1 MEQDNIQEAILQDEL
16 IDKFIRNKMTP
27 EEEEAFK
34 TNLANDPGLRERAFA
49 TAIMAKCMRE
59 KRQEEEKA
67 FIEQLNE
74 SVAIDQDDRI
84 ERFIRDNMTP
94 EEEAE
99 FKDDLNYDSS
109 LKERAL
115 ATSLMAKSMKEKRQ
129 EEEKAFTEQLNSAVK
144 ASSHRARIISLK
156 EFMAIAA
163 SLLIYMGFG
172 GYLRFT
178 EYGYQQRN
186 SIVAENISMGG
197 ALTERG
203 EGDKTMLNK
212 LDSIATSIKKDRDM
226 TKVIAELQ
234 GLYDKRLKD
243 VDCAQNSA
251 TIGWYLALA
260 YIKDDQKDK
269 AKDVLIIL
277 KKEQPQMTTRI
288 NKLLKS
294 ME

>member
-1 MEQDNIQEAILQDEL
+1 MELDNIQEAILQDEL

-27 EEEEAFK
+27 EEEETFK
-34 TNLANDPGLRERAFA
+34 TNLANDLGLRERAFA
-49 TAIMAKCMRE
+49 TTIMAKCMRK

-94 EEEAE
+94 DEEAE

-115 ATSLMAKSMKEKRQ
+115 TTSLMAKSMKERRM

-144 ASSHRARIISLK
+144 ASLHQVRIISLK
-156 EFMAIAA
+156 EFMEIAA
-163 SLLIYMGFG
+163 SLLIYLGFG
-172 GYLRFT
+172 GYLCFT
-178 EYGYQQRN
+178 EYSYQQRN
-186 SIVAENISMGG
+186 SIVAENISLGE
-197 ALTERG
+197 AITARG
-203 EGDKTMLNK
+203 EGDEAMLSK
-212 LDSIATSIKKDRDM
+212 LDSIATTIKKGRDM
-226 TKVIAELQ
+226 TKVIAELK
-234 GLYDKRLKD
+234 GLYNKRLTD

-277 KKEQPQMTTRI
+277 KKEQPQMATRI

>member
-34 TNLANDPGLRERAFA
+34 TNLANDPDLRERAFA
-49 TAIMAKCMRE
+49 TAIMVKCMRE

-67 FIEQLNE
+67 FIEQLSE

-84 ERFIRDNMTP
+84 ER
-94 EEEAE
+94 
-99 FKDDLNYDSS
+99 
-109 LKERAL
+109 
-115 ATSLMAKSMKEKRQ
+115 SMKEKRQ
-129 EEEKAFTEQLNSAVK
+129 EEERAFTEQLNSAVK
-144 ASSHRARIISLK
+144 ASSQRARIISLK
-156 EFMAIAA
+156 EFIAIAA
-163 SLLIYMGFG
+163 SLLIYIGFG

-203 EGDKTMLNK
+203 EGDEAMLSK
-212 LDSIATSIKKDRDM
+212 LDSISTTIKKDRDM
-226 TKVIAELQ
+226 TKVIAELKS
-234 GLYDKRLKD
+234 LYDKRLTD

-260 YIKDDQKDK
+260 YIKDDQKDN

-277 KKEQPQMTTRI
+277 KKEQPQMATRI

>member
-27 EEEEAFK
+27 EEEASFK
-34 TNLANDPGLRERAFA
+34 ANLAKDSDLRVRAFA
-49 TAIMAKCMRE
+49 TSIMAKCMKE
-59 KRQEEEKA
+59 KRQEDEKA

-74 SVAIDQDDRI
+74 SVAIYQDDQI
-84 ERFIRDNMTP
+84 ERFIRDNMSR

-99 FKDDLNYDSS
+99 FKEALNYDSS

-129 EEEKAFTEQLNSAVK
+129 EEEKVFTEQLNSALK
-144 ASSHRARIISLK
+144 ASSHHARIISLK

-163 SLLIYMGFG
+163 SLLIYLGFG
-172 GYLRFT
+172 GYLRMT
-178 EYGYQQRN
+178 EYNYQQRN
-186 SIVAENISMGG
+186 SIIAENISMGE
-197 ALTERG
+197 AVTERG
-203 EGDKTMLNK
+203 ESDVAMLSK
-212 LDSIATSIKKDRDM
+212 LDSIATAIKKDRNM

-234 GLYDKRLKD
+234 ALYDKRLTD

-269 AKDVLIIL
+269 AKNVLIIL
-277 KKEQPQMTTRI
+277 KREQPQMASRI
-288 NKLLKS
+288 KKLMKN

>member
-59 KRQEEEKA
+59 KRQKEEKA

-129 EEEKAFTEQLNSAVK
+129 SLHRTAKFCGKSLFTACKNHKSQRVYGNCCIFAHLHGIRRLSPLY
-144 ASSHRARIISLK
+144 RIWLP
-156 EFMAIAA
+156 AA
-163 SLLIYMGFG
+163 
-172 GYLRFT
+172 
-178 EYGYQQRN
+178 
-186 SIVAENISMGG
+186 
-197 ALTERG
+197 
-203 EGDKTMLNK
+203 
-212 LDSIATSIKKDRDM
+212 
-226 TKVIAELQ
+226 
-234 GLYDKRLKD
+234 
-243 VDCAQNSA
+243 
-251 TIGWYLALA
+251 
-260 YIKDDQKDK
+260 
-269 AKDVLIIL
+269 
-277 KKEQPQMTTRI
+277 
-288 NKLLKS
+288 
-294 ME
+294 

>member
-27 EEEEAFK
+27 EEEETFK
-34 TNLANDPGLRERAFA
+34 TNLANDLGLRERAFA
-49 TAIMAKCMRE
+49 TAIMAKCMRK

-94 EEEAE
+94 DEEAE

-115 ATSLMAKSMKEKRQ
+115 TTSLMAKSMKARRM
-129 EEEKAFTEQLNSAVK
+129 EEEKTFTEQLNSAVK
-144 ASSHRARIISLK
+144 ASLHQVRIISLK
-156 EFMAIAA
+156 EFMEIAA
-163 SLLIYMGFG
+163 SLLIYLGLG
-172 GYLRFT
+172 GYLCFT
-178 EYGYQQRN
+178 EYSYQQRN
-186 SIVAENISMGG
+186 SIVAENISLGE
-197 ALTERG
+197 AITARG
-203 EGDKTMLNK
+203 EGDEAMLSK
-212 LDSIATSIKKDRDM
+212 LDSIATTIKKGRDM
-226 TKVIAELQ
+226 TKVIAELK
-234 GLYDKRLKD
+234 GLYNKRLTD

-277 KKEQPQMTTRI
+277 KKEQPQMATRI

>member
-67 FIEQLNE
+67 F
-74 SVAIDQDDRI
+74 
-84 ERFIRDNMTP
+84 
-94 EEEAE
+94 
-99 FKDDLNYDSS
+99 
-109 LKERAL
+109 
-115 ATSLMAKSMKEKRQ
+115 
-129 EEEKAFTEQLNSAVK
+129 TEQLNSAVK
-144 ASSHRARIISLK
+144 ASSQRARIISLK

-203 EGDKTMLNK
+203 EGDEAMLSK
-212 LDSIATSIKKDRDM
+212 LDSIATTIKKDRDM

-234 GLYDKRLKD
+234 TLYDKRLTD
-243 VDCAQNSA
+243 VNCAQNSV

-277 KKEQPQMTTRI
+277 KKEQPQMSTRI

>member
-27 EEEEAFK
+27 EEEASFK
-34 TNLANDPGLRERAFA
+34 ANLVNDHGLRERAFA

-144 ASSHRARIISLK
+144 ASSHPARIISLK

-203 EGDKTMLNK
+203 VQ
-212 LDSIATSIKKDRDM
+212 R
-226 TKVIAELQ
+226 
-234 GLYDKRLKD
+234 
-243 VDCAQNSA
+243 
-251 TIGWYLALA
+251 
-260 YIKDDQKDK
+260 
-269 AKDVLIIL
+269 
-277 KKEQPQMTTRI
+277 
-288 NKLLKS
+288 
-294 ME
+294 

>member
-59 KRQEEEKA
+59 KRQKEEKA

-99 FKDDLNYDSS
+99 FKDDLNYDS

-144 ASSHRARIISLK
+144 ASSQRARIISLK

-163 SLLIYMGFG
+163 SLLIYIGFG

-203 EGDKTMLNK
+203 EGDEAMLSK
-212 LDSIATSIKKDRDM
+212 LVSIATTIKKDRDM

-234 GLYDKRLKD
+234 ALYDKRLTD

-277 KKEQPQMTTRI
+277 KKEQPQMATRI